1 MPMNRDEALA
11 VMIAVATALG
21 LLTFVLASGDAP
33 PRPASALD
41 PACAEW
47 TDGCAVCARTDG
59 GLACSTPGIA
69 CTRGPQRCLKRNG
82 A

>member
-11 VMIAVATALG
+11 VMVAIATALG
-21 LLTFVLASGDAP
+21 LLAFVLATGAAS

-47 TDGCAVCARTDG
+47 SDGCVTCARTDG

-69 CTRGPQRCLKRNG
+69 CTPGPQRCLRRDG